1 MSNFRS
7 KYRKQF
13 LDDKK
18 LRRTTI
24 FALLFLVV
32 SFFVNFYA
40 GTYATREA
48 SNSVTDLILNNI
60 RVFDVDGIYVYGFLA
75 FCVFAASF
83 CAFEPKRIPF
93 FAKSVALFTITR
105 SLFVVLTHI
114 GPFPSQLNIDSILFS
129 KFSFTAD
136 LFFSAHTGLPF
147 LMALIFWESK
157 RFRVLFIALS
167 VFFAVA
173 VLLGHLH
180 YSIDVV
186 AAYFITYTI
195 FHVSRTIF
203 KKDQE
208 MFLAQ
213 DSD

>member
-1 MSNFRS
+1 MGSFRK

-18 LRRTTI
+18 LRWTTI
-24 FALLFLVV
+24 FALLFLVA

-48 SNSVTDLILNNI
+48 SNDVTDLILNNI

-75 FCVFAASF
+75 FCVFVALF
-83 CAFEPKRIPF
+83 GIFEPKRIPF
-93 FAKSVALFTITR
+93 FAKTVALFVLTR

-129 KFSFTAD
+129 KFSFAAD

-147 LMALIFWESK
+147 LMALLFWENK
-157 RFRVLFIALS
+157 RFRVFFIALS
-167 VFFAVA
+167 VFFAII

-180 YSIDVV
+180 YSIDVL
-186 AAYFITYTI
+186 AAFFITYTI
-195 FHVSRTIF
+195 FHISRTIF

-208 MFLAQ
+208 IFLA
-213 DSD
+213 SE